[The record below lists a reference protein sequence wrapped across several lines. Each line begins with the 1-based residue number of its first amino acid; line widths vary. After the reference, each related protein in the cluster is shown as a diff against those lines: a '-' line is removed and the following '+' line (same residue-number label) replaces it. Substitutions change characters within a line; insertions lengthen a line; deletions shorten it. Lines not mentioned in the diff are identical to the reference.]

1 MGAPDNMV
9 FMGIPIGM
17 TGGYFLEINPVPS
30 DALPDMER
38 KFLLIG
44 QKLSTGIDAVQS
56 PVRVSNAEDAALRY
70 GRGSSLH
77 RMMMYVDQAKAMY
90 GTIDVWAMALDDNAA
105 GTAATGTLVYTGSAT
120 EARAMPVWVGGNY
133 MTVIIK
139 LLGNEY

>member
-30 DALPDMER
+30 DALPDMDR

-44 QKLSTGIDAVQS
+44 QKLSTGTDAVLS

-70 GRGSSLH
+70 GRGSVLH
-77 RMMMYVDQAKAMY
+77 RMMTYGRWLWMIMPQAQRPR
-90 GTIDVWAMALDDNAA
+90 
-105 GTAATGTLVYTGSAT
+105 
-120 EARAMPVWVGGNY
+120 ARWCMPAPQPRRAPCRCGWV
-133 MTVIIK
+133 VII
-139 LLGNEY
+139 